1 MTKSQKRLFPASN
14 KPSKEICQ
22 QAALNLP
29 TAKQNT
35 QIDRPINYLSQ
46 TTNQQEIWQAILIE
60 DEPSAGKNKTWSE
73 LFLSPLS
80 IAAVILLA
88 IGNTI
93 LVRTISNQPTI
104 AEIKPEITEDL
115 APQIPNLAANEL
127 IKLDLQTIVTIEGRS
142 QTTADPSQQRAIALK
157 VIPGAYSDL
166 ATALLPLSLSP
177 YLHKS
182 HILDTI
188 SPRELPA
195 EAKLKNLR

>member
-1 MTKSQKRLFPASN
+1 MTKNQKRLFPVSQQTSA
-14 KPSKEICQ
+14 EICQ

-29 TAKQNT
+29 TANQNSP
-35 QIDRPINYLSQ
+35 IERPINYLSQ

-60 DEPSAGKNKTWSE
+60 DEPREQKNKTWSE

-93 LVRTISNQPTI
+93 LVRTISTPATI
-104 AEIKPEITEDL
+104 AEIEPEITEDL

-127 IKLDLQTIVTIEGRS
+127 IQLDLQTIVTIEARS
-142 QTTADPSQQRAIALK
+142 QTTADPSQQRAIEVK

-166 ATALLPLSLSP
+166 ATALLPLSLRP
-177 YLHKS
+177 YLYKS
-182 HILDTI
+182 HILETI